1 MKHAWTIALVAAAEP
16 SNRIHT
22 CLDLDRER
30 KARLPRK
37 SRQLERQWR
46 RHDCAS
52 VPPAPLNI
60 RRAGH
65 SFLDAEMRKC
75 DDLQTALIKHE
86 CYRQELDGEGQFVSE
101 RVDWDHCKV
110 RGVDDASARD
120 SWKAWRCEDLV
131 GLSPVAEALS
141 NVRKQNAGKSVND
154 LRVEEAERFEK
165 RLHKQMEAT
174 QQLHDAVE
182 EIQADSRRFDRGR
195 RVGGSM
201 GEVAREEAA
210 QEAREWVPAGNSENF
225 LRRGYGVRGFEAADD
240 AHPPRIA
247 SDRRSGDL

>member
-16 SNRIHT
+16 SNRVHT
-22 CLDLDRER
+22 CLDLDKER
-30 KARLPRK
+30 RARLPKK

-46 RHDCAS
+46 QHDCES
-52 VPPAPLNI
+52 VPPAPPNI

-75 DDLQTALIKHE
+75 DDLQTALIRHE
-86 CYRQELDGEGQFVSE
+86 CYRQELDKEGQFLREV
-101 RVDWDHCKV
+101 VDWAACPV
-110 RGVDDASARD
+110 RGVDDASAQD
-120 SWKAWRCEDLV
+120 SWREWRCDELV
-131 GLSPVAEALS
+131 GLSPVAQALA
-141 NVRKQNAGKSVND
+141 NVRTKNAGKSVND
-154 LRVEEAERFEK
+154 LRVEEAERMEA
-165 RLHKQMEAT
+165 RLHREAEAT
-174 QQLHDAVE
+174 QSLHDAVE
-182 EIQADSRRFDRGR
+182 DIQADSRRFDQGR

-201 GEVAREEAA
+201 GETVREEAA

-225 LRRGYGVRGFEAADD
+225 LQRGYGVRGFEAADE